1 MVDQVGQEAPHLPS
15 TRGSWR
21 TRTGTAVSLT
31 TPRMRSSWS
40 GGLPSLDRRLAPG
53 GPDFFI
59 GGLWLLFRM
68 TPQRPS
74 SLHEPTNEIPSGRLV
89 RRRQHQPSVRRVRED
104 RRDERPAQRLHHL
117 DHETNHETGHE
128 CGPAIAG
135 PTDHIDRWGTCFGI
149 VPAQVSHD
157 FHHEP
162 GDTCRTRFTTSADVR
177 AEQGTC
183 FDIVPAQRVHNF
195 RFGGSSVSNL
205 SVNAVP
211 PALFGAN
218 DPAQL
223 RLVAD
228 TSRRGRPV
236 GGGFNPCL
244 GRGPLRHT
252 AWSQPERADRITSMC
267 FQSQRNR
274 RVPAWPSSRT
284 RTKNGEPGGLTI
296 QCPVARTALAHGVV
310 EEREQDGRTG
320 ALFETA
326 LPVAPVGSGPR
337 GPLWFAALG
346 VMKRP
351 EAERTAKTPASRRT
365 ARMATVTGGRHNV
378 VKVRLSDREL
388 GQLTERAERASVSL
402 QRFLFEAA
410 MSGSAAQSAQRRQ
423 AAGDAQ
429 RARIVLTGVANNV
442 NQLAKWANANHVL
455 PDGFNDAL
463 DEVRRATTVLTET
476 TERLQA
482 GFVLPR

>member
-1 MVDQVGQEAPHLPS
+1 MS
-15 TRGSWR
+15 
-21 TRTGTAVSLT
+21 
-31 TPRMRSSWS
+31 
-40 GGLPSLDRRLAPG
+40 
-53 GPDFFI
+53 
-59 GGLWLLFRM
+59 
-68 TPQRPS
+68 
-74 SLHEPTNEIPSGRLV
+74 NRLV
-89 RRRQHQPSVRRVRED
+89 D
-104 RRDERPAQRLHHL
+104 A
-117 DHETNHETGHE
+117 
-128 CGPAIAG
+128 
-135 PTDHIDRWGTCFGI
+135 
-149 VPAQVSHD
+149 VP
-157 FHHEP
+157 
-162 GDTCRTRFTTSADVR
+162 
-177 AEQGTC
+177 
-183 FDIVPAQRVHNF
+183 F
-195 RFGGSSVSNL
+195 RF
-205 SVNAVP
+205 
-211 PALFGAN
+211 FDAN

-223 RLVAD
+223 QLVAD

-236 GGGFNPCL
+236 SRGFNLRL
-244 GRGPLRHT
+244 GRGRLRHT
-252 AWSQPERADRITSMC
+252 AWSQEQRVGRITNAR
-267 FQSQRNR
+267 SQPQLGSRPLAR
-274 RVPAWPSSRT
+274 SSIRT
-284 RTKNGEPGGLTI
+284 RTKNSDPGGLTI

-388 GQLTERAERASVSL
+388 GQLKERAERACVSL

-442 NQLAKWANANHVL
+442 NQLAKWANANSAL
-455 PDGFNDAL
+455 PSHLEPILASVAVATSAL
-463 DEVRRATTVLTET
+463 AERVEQLAATF
-476 TERLQA
+476 ERPA
-482 GFVLPR
+482 